1 MDQLKFDL
9 LACCVPA
16 ISGIRSYCTV
26 LAKFR
31 SPSASGSC
39 SPLVAHAPSRHLHS
53 LAPLSF
59 HPLPAQPST
68 TPSLTSIIQNI
79 FFPSLFQVSYYHV
92 SASVSI
98 ISQKKQQGHLHI
110 RRVGRRPHSS
120 HQPPGQGTRKSKSS
134 SYSWPWARPH
144 NRPCPDRS
152 WTTYVSLERSLSQT
166 LTLDFQSSL
175 PRRSSRSLSKR
186 GLPSR
191 VFPPGLPVP
200 LPLPLNGLNA
210 VRRSRHWQKKV
221 RCLLVRCLWSAHPS
235 HPV

>member
-1 MDQLKFDL
+1 MQTKPMDQLKFDL

-98 ISQKKQQGHLHI
+98 VSQKKRQGHLHI
-110 RRVGRRPHSS
+110 HRVGRRPHSS
-120 HQPPGQGTRKSKSS
+120 PPGQGTRESDSS
-134 SYSWPWARPH
+134 SYSWPWACLH
-144 NRPCPDRS
+144 NQPSPDSS
-152 WTTYVSLERSLSQT
+152 WATYVSLELFLNQT
-166 LTLDFQSSL
+166 LTLDFQSS
-175 PRRSSRSLSKR
+175 
-186 GLPSR
+186 
-191 VFPPGLPVP
+191 
-200 LPLPLNGLNA
+200 
-210 VRRSRHWQKKV
+210 
-221 RCLLVRCLWSAHPS
+221 
-235 HPV
+235 